1 MKKFEYVIEN
11 EMTGASAT
19 GLVESAN
26 ISGARARVKDELAL
40 RRQRTVFPKGLKIK
54 SVKEVA

>member
-11 EMTGASAT
+11 TLTGASAT

-26 ISGARARVKDELAL
+26 ISGARA
-40 RRQRTVFPKGLKIK
+40 
-54 SVKEVA
+54 